1 MYPTDLRERLAA
13 TLDPDPAPD
22 LPPGTRFASVLLPL
36 VASSRPSLIFTRRG
50 EHLSR
55 HAGEISFPGG
65 LPHEEDANLEATAL
79 RETEEELGIPRS
91 AVEVIGALAPVH
103 TFVSGILIVPFV
115 GVLADRPVLTPNEA
129 EIAEVLEYTIEELA
143 AAEGIVEFPRDG
155 HVYRGFAYE
164 MGSNTIWGATA
175 KILHEMIERS
185 GSAPYGPSDVE
196 LRSILGDARTI
207 AVVGLSSRPER
218 DSHDVAAYLQEHG
231 YRIVP
236 VNPNETEVLG
246 ETAYPSLLDVPQ
258 DIRIDVVDVFRRAAD
273 TPPIARDA
281 VRVGAKV
288 LWLQDGVVNDEARR
302 IAEEAGLTVIM
313 GGVHPADPPPVGRG
327 RELIACRT
335 GSTSSHR
342 CSSTTRARSSTP
354 SARTGGS
361 SSPSFS
367 S

>member
-22 LPPGTRFASVLLPL
+22 LPPGTRFAGVLLPI
-36 VASSRPSLIFTRRG
+36 VSTPSPSLIFTRRS

-65 LPHEEDANLEATAL
+65 LQHEEDASLEATAL

-115 GVLADRPVLTPNEA
+115 GVLSDRPVLAPNAA

-143 AAEGIVEFPRDG
+143 AAEAVVEFPRDG

-164 MGSNTIWGATA
+164 MGPNTIWGATA
-175 KILHEMIERS
+175 KILHEMLELS
-185 GSAPYGPSDVE
+185 GPEFAPYGPSDAE

-207 AVVGLSSRPER
+207 AVVGLSSKPER
-218 DSHDVAAYLQEHG
+218 DSYDIATYLQEHG

-246 ETAYPSLLDVPQ
+246 ETAYPSLLDVPD
-258 DIRIDVVDVFRRAAD
+258 DIRIDVVDVFRRAVD
-273 TPPIARDA
+273 TPGIARDA

-288 LWLQDGVVNDEARR
+288 LWLQDGIVNDEARR
-302 IAEEAGLTVIM
+302 IAEEAGLAVIM
-313 GGVHPADPPPVGRG
+313 GLCIR
-327 RELIACRT
+327 RT
-335 GSTSSHR
+335 R
-342 CSSTTRARSSTP
+342 RRLDQ
-354 SARTGGS
+354 GGN
-361 SSPSFS
+361 
-367 S
+367 